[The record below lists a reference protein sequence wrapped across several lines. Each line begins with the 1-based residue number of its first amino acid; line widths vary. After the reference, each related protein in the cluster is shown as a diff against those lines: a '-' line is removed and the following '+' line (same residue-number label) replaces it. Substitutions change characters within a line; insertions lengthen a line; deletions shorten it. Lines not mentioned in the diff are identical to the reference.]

1 LSVKV
6 EVAGRVARFFLVHGT
21 KTGKNVPN
29 EHKMYQ
35 MAIQYPI
42 ICKIFQIAI
51 KYIIFKPKDLQN
63 LPKLGFFGLK
73 RNHQATLVAALAT
86 FKQEYLVPILPNT
99 ILLILHIFV
108 RFSQKYVCIFLQIC
122 ETLIPPKFYKYW

>member
-1 LSVKV
+1 M
-6 EVAGRVARFFLVHGT
+6 
-21 KTGKNVPN
+21 VPKPG
-29 EHKMYQ
+29 KMYQ
-35 MAIQYPI
+35 MNTKCTKWPYNIPN